1 MDYTTTTDVFAYGDV
16 SAPSANQTAVM
27 AEVITAVSR
36 RIDKM
41 CTMNFSY
48 TTYTN
53 TPFPVRV
60 DKDGLLTFY
69 VPSPT
74 VTTLT
79 SASLRIGNQAGV
91 LSLDLTNAEIEPHD
105 FGTKIMLFGQDFF
118 RFRETTLK
126 LKATCAGGWAT
137 LNAVPYDF
145 NLAATQ
151 YTWFVFKKRE
161 APMQTTAVPE
171 LGIITLPA
179 AVQPE
184 IMDTFKRY
192 TWWWS

>member
-1 MDYTTTTDVFAYGDV
+1 MDYTTTADVFAYGDV

-27 AEVITAVSR
+27 ADVITAVSR

-53 TPFPVRV
+53 APLPVRV
-60 DKDGLLTFY
+60 DNDGLLIIY

-74 VTTLT
+74 IATIT
-79 SASLRIGNQAGV
+79 SASLRIANLFSQ
-91 LSLDLTNAEIEPHD
+91 LPLDVTNAEIEPHD
-105 FGTKIMLFGQDFF
+105 FGTKIMLFGQNFW
-118 RFRETTLK
+118 RFREDKLR
-126 LKATCAGGWAT
+126 LKATCAGGWST
-137 LNAVPYDF
+137 LNDVPEDF
-145 NLAATQ
+145 KLATTMYA
-151 YTWFVFKKRE
+151 WFVFKKRE

-179 AVQPE
+179 TVQPE

>member
-1 MDYTTTTDVFAYGDV
+1 MDYTTTADVFTYGDV

-27 AEVITAVSR
+27 TEIVTAVSR

-41 CTMNFSY
+41 CLMNFSY

-53 TPFPVRV
+53 APFPIRI

-79 SASLRIGNQAGV
+79 NASLRIGNQAGM
-91 LSLDLTNAEIEPHD
+91 LPLDISNAEIEPHV

-118 RFRETTLK
+118 RFREEKLR
-126 LKATCAGGWAT
+126 LKATCAGGWAA
-137 LNAVPYDF
+137 LNAVPLDF
-145 NLAATQ
+145 RLATEM
-151 YTWFVFKKRE
+151 YSWFTYQKRA

-179 AVQPE
+179 TVQPE